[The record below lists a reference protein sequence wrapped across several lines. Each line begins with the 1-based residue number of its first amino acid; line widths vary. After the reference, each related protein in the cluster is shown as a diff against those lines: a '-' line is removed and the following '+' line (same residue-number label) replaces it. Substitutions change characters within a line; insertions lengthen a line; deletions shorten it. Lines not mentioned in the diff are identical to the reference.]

1 MGLRDADGRYGAGDE
16 QADLMSARGRS
27 QGSNRLADLVTIFL
41 APVGSAGLAS
51 ATIFLGLL
59 GFLLVEG
66 GHFQPSTWTSEDQYF
81 VGALS
86 RSGGGKCFLGR
97 GLASAHIDREAL
109 ACREPRSVDISSPD
123 RDGGS
128 DWGLVQP
135 DGAFGTRQ
143 GRRPNSTQH
152 HSRIRRLGFG
162 IIFDAAV
169 MMDLNHPFL
178 PEER

>member
-1 MGLRDADGRYGAGDE
+1 MGLRDADGGYGAGDE

-51 ATIFLGLL
+51 ATILLGLL

-86 RSGGGKCFLGR
+86 RSGGAGAFWGVAWLVLALIVKPWRAGSRAVWTLVALIVTGAVIGALFSLMVLLVLGR
-97 GLASAHIDREAL
+97 DGDPMAPSTTAASE
-109 ACREPRSVDISSPD
+109 
-123 RDGGS
+123 
-128 DWGLVQP
+128 GLVSASSSMPQ
-135 DGAFGTRQ
+135 
-143 GRRPNSTQH
+143 
-152 HSRIRRLGFG
+152 
-162 IIFDAAV
+162 
-169 MMDLNHPFL
+169 
-178 PEER
+178 